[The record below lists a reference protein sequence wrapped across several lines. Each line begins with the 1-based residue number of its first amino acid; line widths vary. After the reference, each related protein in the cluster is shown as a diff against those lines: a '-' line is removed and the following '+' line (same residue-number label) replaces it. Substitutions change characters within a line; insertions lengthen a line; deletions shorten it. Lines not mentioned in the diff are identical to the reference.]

1 MLLDLKKDQ
10 DLLTKLKNLYNSR
23 NSNYKQ
29 MENYY
34 NGKTRAKDTYAITD
48 RSNRKCSINY
58 VKKFITEEVSF
69 AVGNKTTY
77 ISKSGNGEI
86 IRTIEDILDS
96 QNSNLDINLCTDL
109 LTYGVAYELY
119 YVYEEEFKI
128 KTISPRN
135 AIAYENEE
143 GQAEVFMYFY
153 KKELDDKQ
161 YLDVIDDSFIYKM
174 DENFK
179 LLEPPIRHYF
189 NKCPVGISKLING
202 FNDTIYAEIHE
213 LQDVYEASLWDSC
226 NNIADLRASYLALY
240 GVEIDEETA
249 NSMKQMGVLQIPDAG
264 GKAEWL
270 TKDLNAE
277 FSKNLTDKLES
288 LIYQIS
294 QHIDHN
300 VVLSSNTSGVALS
313 SRLISLRNKVI
324 IIQKCLQNCIRTR
337 IKHLF
342 RYLDVYENVVFDSRD
357 IKTQMTM
364 NLPQDDVS
372 MAQII
377 SQLSDK
383 LSIQTGLSQLSFVT
397 DSKEE
402 FTKMLKE
409 KQLIE
414 QSALE
419 TLDSIDIYG
428 DGEAD
433 EVE

>member
-23 NSNYKQ
+23 NSNYRQ

-34 NGKTRAKDTYAITD
+34 NGKTRAKDTYEITD
-48 RSNRKCSINY
+48 RSNRKCGVNY

-86 IRTIEDILDS
+86 IRIIEDILDY
-96 QNSNLDINLCTDL
+96 QNSNLDINLCTNL
-109 LTYGVAYELY
+109 LTYGIAYELY

-143 GQAEVFMYFY
+143 GQAELFMYFY
-153 KKELDDKQ
+153 KKDLDDKQ

-179 LLEPPIRHYF
+179 LLEQPIPHYF

-202 FNDTIYAEIHE
+202 FYDTIYAEIHE

-249 NSMKQMGVLQIPDAG
+249 NKMKRMGILQIPDAS

-277 FSKNLTDKLES
+277 FSKNLTDKLEN

-300 VVLSSNTSGVALS
+300 VVLSSNTSGIALS

-342 RYLDVYENVVFDSRD
+342 RYLDVYQNIMFDYGD

-377 SQLSDK
+377 SQLNGK
-383 LSIQTGLSQLSFVT
+383 LSIQTGLSQLSFIT

-402 FTKMLKE
+402 FNKMLEEQK
-409 KQLIE
+409 KIE
-414 QSALE
+414 QNSME
-419 TLDSIDIYG
+419 TLDSIDTSE
-428 DGEAD
+428 DGE
-433 EVE
+433 EVEVE